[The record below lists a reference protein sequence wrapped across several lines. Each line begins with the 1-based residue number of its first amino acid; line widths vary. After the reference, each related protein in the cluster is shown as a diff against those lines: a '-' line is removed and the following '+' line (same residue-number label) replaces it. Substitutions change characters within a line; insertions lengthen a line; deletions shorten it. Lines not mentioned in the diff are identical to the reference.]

1 MKKYLN
7 YTIDLLH
14 LMKDFQLSEVET
26 QILSLLRQDA
36 RTSYKVIAQKTGVA
50 ISTVHNTVKRLVE
63 KGVIK
68 NFSLKLDSQK
78 IGYDL
83 TVVIGIL
90 TTQGSLQEVEQRL
103 VQHPNVCQ
111 VFIVTGEYDLI
122 VVAKFANTNEL
133 NDFIRD
139 FLQKTV
145 GAARTNTSVV
155 LSAPKERLYPA
166 LDENLDIL

>member
-1 MKKYLN
+1 
-7 YTIDLLH
+7 
-14 LMKDFQLSEVET
+14 MKDFQLSDVER
-26 QILSLLRQDA
+26 QILSLLRQNA
-36 RTSYKVIAQKTGVA
+36 RTSYKVIAHRTGVA
-50 ISTVHNTVKRLVE
+50 ISTVHNVVKRLID

-68 NFSLKLDSQK
+68 NFSLKLDSKK

-83 TVVIGIL
+83 TVIIGIL
-90 TTQGSLQEVEQRL
+90 TEQGSLKEVEQRL

-111 VFIVTGEYDLI
+111 VYIVTGEYDLI
-122 VVAKFANTNEL
+122 VIAKFAHTNEL

-155 LSAPKERLYPA
+155 LNAPKERLYPSIIDA
-166 LDENLDIL
+166 DVL